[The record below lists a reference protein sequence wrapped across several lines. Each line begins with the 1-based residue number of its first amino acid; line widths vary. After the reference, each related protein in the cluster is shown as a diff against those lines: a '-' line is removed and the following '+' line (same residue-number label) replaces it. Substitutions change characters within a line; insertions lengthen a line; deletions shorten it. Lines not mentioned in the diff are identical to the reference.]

1 MKHKMRRRTALCT
14 AAQPRVLNEDCEDD
28 AASTATPTEATVTA
42 AASFDFSSQYEWDH
56 FYQQQQEEQNEN
68 QHRTNEAAAVAAPVV
83 DRITEW
89 HNSIPVTSIAALV
102 QPSDT
107 TCLLPGCG
115 LSALPQAILNH
126 NHKTTQQLQRLVL
139 LDSSPICIK
148 QLQTLYGHSSTVEY
162 LCGDATKLSQ
172 LIRTTEEEKEDDDT
186 ERSTQFDLIID
197 KGFMDAILCG
207 EGWDG
212 ILTTWFHE
220 VALVLRESGVA
231 RYILISYPLPKSTQA
246 FLREIGNEM
255 GLDWDFDI
263 ELVNNS
269 SSSSSSSSSTIRRRA
284 SVSVGTK
291 IK

>member
-28 AASTATPTEATVTA
+28 AASTATPTEAPVTA

-56 FYQQQQEEQNEN
+56 FYKQQQEEQNEI
-68 QHRTNEAAAVAAPVV
+68 QHRTNEAVAVAAPVV

-89 HNSIPVTSIAALV
+89 HASIPVSSIAALV

-126 NHKTTQQLQRLVL
+126 DSHKNNTKKLQRLVL
-139 LDSSPICIK
+139 LDSSPICIE
-148 QLQTLYGHSSTVEY
+148 QLQTLYGTSSTVEY

-172 LIRTTEEEKEDDDT
+172 LLRTTEEGKDDGDA

-220 VALVLRESGVA
+220 VALVLRESGAA
-231 RYILISYPLPKSTQA
+231 RYILISYPLPTSIEA
-246 FLREIGNEM
+246 FLHEIGKKI
-255 GLDWDFDI
+255 GLEWEFDNKL
-263 ELVNNS
+263 ETGALS
-269 SSSSSSSSSTIRRRA
+269 SSASSSLLE
-284 SVSVGTK
+284 K
-291 IK
+291 KPK

>member
-28 AASTATPTEATVTA
+28 AASTATPTEAPVTA

-89 HNSIPVTSIAALV
+89 HTSVPVSSIAALV
-102 QPSDT
+102 QPSDM

-172 LIRTTEEEKEDDDT
+172 LLRTTEEDDDT

-220 VALVLRESGVA
+220 VALVLRESGAA

-246 FLREIGNEM
+246 FLREIGDEM
-255 GLDWDFDI
+255 GLDWEFDI

-269 SSSSSSSSSTIRRRA
+269 SSSSSSSSSTTRRRA